1 MKDIH
6 IRNTKVIFR
15 VWKGQH
21 GFGVIALFPEE
32 DASPGYCSSYEHVGQ
47 HGGADYSV
55 VISRTRPA
63 SPAEYEALRQE
74 LESIGYDLE
83 IRSRRCYGK
92 RT

>member
-32 DASPGYCSSYEHVGQ
+32 DEGHGFCSSYEPVGQ
-47 HGGADYSV
+47 HSGADYSS

-63 SPAEYEALRQE
+63 SSVEYEALRQE
-74 LESIGYDLE
+74 LESIGYGLE
-83 IRSRRCYGK
+83 IRSRRYYG
-92 RT
+92 RR

>member
-1 MKDIH
+1 MKDTYK
-6 IRNTKVIFR
+6 TKVVFR
-15 VWKGQH
+15 VWKGLH
-21 GFGVIALFPEE
+21 GNAVIALFPEE
-32 DASPGYCSSYEHVGQ
+32 DEGHGYCSSYEHVGQ

-74 LESIGYDLE
+74 LESMGYDLE
-83 IRSRRCYGK
+83 IRSRRFYGK